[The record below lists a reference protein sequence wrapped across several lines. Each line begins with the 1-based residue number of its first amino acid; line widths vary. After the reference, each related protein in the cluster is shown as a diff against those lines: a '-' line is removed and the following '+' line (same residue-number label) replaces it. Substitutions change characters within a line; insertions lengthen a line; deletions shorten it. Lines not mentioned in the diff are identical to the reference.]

1 MKFNKTILGTT
12 FALSA
17 LFATAGFNTE
27 EAKAAEWTARS
38 VQEVSADM
46 QAIDE
51 STSEYTVVYGDTLS
65 VIANAVGVDVKTL
78 VQINEIVNADLI
90 FPSKY
95 ITFTNNDED
104 EVIEVV
110 VDDNTI
116 VKINEIE
123 KADLNFST
131 NSISLNKNDE
141 GEVDEV
147 VVEDTNNKKDTYKVE
162 EETVEKTETVEE
174 AEETTVEPV
183 VYEAEEETA
192 TVQATSYEAEETS
205 STSSYS
211 AAEEIPYQ
219 VLQVVE
225 TEAGPSYSEKAAV
238 FSVILNRAN
247 SGNWGGTTL
256 SAVVNASGQFEVVSN
271 GMAAS
276 ATVSE
281 QTYQAVNDVLT
292 NGVTTSAE
300 SFRAS
305 GDGVTNVFF

>member
-38 VQEVSADM
+38 VEEVSADM

-65 VIANAVGVDVKTL
+65 VIANAAGVDVNTL
-78 VQINEIVNADLI
+78 VQINEIENADLI
-90 FPSKY
+90 FPS
-95 ITFTNNDED
+95 
-104 EVIEVV
+104 
-110 VDDNTI
+110 
-116 VKINEIE
+116 
-123 KADLNFST
+123 
-131 NSISLNKNDE
+131 NSISFTKNDE
-141 GEVDEV
+141 GEVNEV
-147 VVEDTNNKKDTYKVE
+147 VVEDANKKKETYKVE
-162 EETVEKTETVEE
+162 EEIVEKIETEEV

-183 VYEAEEETA
+183 AYEAEEATA
-192 TVQATSYEAEETS
+192 TVQATSYEAEEVTETTEETS

-276 ATVSE
+276 ATVSA

-292 NGVTTSAE
+292 NGVTTKAE

>member
-38 VQEVSADM
+38 VEEVSADM
-46 QAIDE
+46 EAIDE

-65 VIANAVGVDVKTL
+65 VIANAAGVDVNTL
-78 VQINEIVNADLI
+78 VQINEIENADLI
-90 FPSKY
+90 FPS
-95 ITFTNNDED
+95 
-104 EVIEVV
+104 
-110 VDDNTI
+110 
-116 VKINEIE
+116 
-123 KADLNFST
+123 
-131 NSISLNKNDE
+131 NSISFTKNAE
-141 GEVDEV
+141 GEVNEV
-147 VVEDTNNKKDTYKVE
+147 VVEDANKKKDTYKVA
-162 EETVEKTETVEE
+162 EETVEKTATEE
-174 AEETTVEPV
+174 VAEETTVEPV
-183 VYEAEEETA
+183 AYEAEEATA
-192 TVQATSYEAEETS
+192 TVQATSYEAEEVTETTEETS
-205 STSSYS
+205 STSYYS

-292 NGVTTSAE
+292 NGVTTKAE

>member
-38 VQEVSADM
+38 VEDVSADM
-46 QAIDE
+46 EAVDE

-65 VIANAVGVDVKTL
+65 VIANAAGVDVNTL
-78 VQINEIVNADLI
+78 VQINEIENADLI
-90 FPSKY
+90 FPS
-95 ITFTNNDED
+95 
-104 EVIEVV
+104 
-110 VDDNTI
+110 
-116 VKINEIE
+116 
-123 KADLNFST
+123 
-131 NSISLNKNDE
+131 NSISFTKNDE
-141 GEVDEV
+141 GKVDEV
-147 VVEDTNNKKDTYKVE
+147 VVEDAHKKKETYKVE
-162 EETVEKTETVEE
+162 EETVEKTETEE
-174 AEETTVEPV
+174 VAEETTVEPV
-183 VYEAEEETA
+183 AYEAEEETA
-192 TVQATSYEAEETS
+192 TVQATSYEAEETTEQTS
-205 STSSYS
+205 STSSYT

-247 SGNWGGTTL
+247 SGNWGGTSL

-281 QTYQAVNDVLT
+281 ETYQAVNDVLT

>member
-27 EAKAAEWTARS
+27 DAKAAEWTARS
-38 VQEVSADM
+38 VEEVSADM

-65 VIANAVGVDVKTL
+65 VIANAAGVDVNTL
-78 VQINEIVNADLI
+78 VQINEIENADLI
-90 FPSKY
+90 FPSK
-95 ITFTNNDED
+95 
-104 EVIEVV
+104 
-110 VDDNTI
+110 
-116 VKINEIE
+116 
-123 KADLNFST
+123 
-131 NSISLNKNDE
+131 SISFTKNDE
-141 GEVDEV
+141 GEINEV

-183 VYEAEEETA
+183 AYEAEEETA
-192 TVQATSYEAEETS
+192 TVQATSYEAEETTEETS
-205 STSSYS
+205 STSSYT

-305 GDGVTNVFF
+305 GDGVTNTFF

>member
-38 VQEVSADM
+38 VEEVSADM
-46 QAIDE
+46 EAIDE

-65 VIANAVGVDVKTL
+65 VIANAAGVDVNTL
-78 VQINEIVNADLI
+78 VQINEIENADLI
-90 FPSKY
+90 FPS
-95 ITFTNNDED
+95 
-104 EVIEVV
+104 
-110 VDDNTI
+110 
-116 VKINEIE
+116 
-123 KADLNFST
+123 
-131 NSISLNKNDE
+131 NSISFTKNDE
-141 GEVDEV
+141 GEVNEV
-147 VVEDTNNKKDTYKVE
+147 VVEDANKKKETYKVE
-162 EETVEKTETVEE
+162 EEIVEKIETEEV

-183 VYEAEEETA
+183 AYEAEAETA
-192 TVQATSYEAEETS
+192 TVEATSYGTEAETTNEVTS
-205 STSSYS
+205 STSSNS

-292 NGVTTSAE
+292 NGVTTKAE

>member
-27 EAKAAEWTARS
+27 DAKAAEWTARS
-38 VQEVSADM
+38 VEEVSADM

-65 VIANAVGVDVKTL
+65 VIANAAGVDVNTL
-78 VQINEIVNADLI
+78 VQINEIENADLI
-90 FPSKY
+90 FPSK
-95 ITFTNNDED
+95 
-104 EVIEVV
+104 
-110 VDDNTI
+110 
-116 VKINEIE
+116 
-123 KADLNFST
+123 
-131 NSISLNKNDE
+131 SISFTKNDE
-141 GEVDEV
+141 GEVNEV

-183 VYEAEEETA
+183 AYEAEEETA
-192 TVQATSYEAEETS
+192 TVQATSYEAETTTEVTS

-271 GMAAS
+271 GMAAN

-305 GDGVTNVFF
+305 GDGVTNTFF

>member
-38 VQEVSADM
+38 VEEVSADM
-46 QAIDE
+46 EAVDE

-65 VIANAVGVDVKTL
+65 VIANAAGVNVNTL
-78 VQINEIVNADLI
+78 VQINEIENADLI
-90 FPSKY
+90 FPS
-95 ITFTNNDED
+95 
-104 EVIEVV
+104 
-110 VDDNTI
+110 
-116 VKINEIE
+116 
-123 KADLNFST
+123 
-131 NSISLNKNDE
+131 NSISFTKNDE

-183 VYEAEEETA
+183 AYEAEEETA
-192 TVQATSYEAEETS
+192 TVQATSYEAKEETTTEETS

-247 SGNWGGTTL
+247 SGNWGGTSL

-281 QTYQAVNDVLT
+281 ETYQAVNDVLT
-292 NGVTTSAE
+292 NGATTSAE

>member
-27 EAKAAEWTARS
+27 DAKAAEWTARS
-38 VQEVSADM
+38 VEEVSADM

-65 VIANAVGVDVKTL
+65 VIANAAGVDVNTL
-78 VQINEIVNADLI
+78 VQINEIENADLI
-90 FPSKY
+90 FPS
-95 ITFTNNDED
+95 
-104 EVIEVV
+104 
-110 VDDNTI
+110 
-116 VKINEIE
+116 
-123 KADLNFST
+123 
-131 NSISLNKNDE
+131 NSISFTKNDE

-147 VVEDTNNKKDTYKVE
+147 VVEDANKKKETYKVE
-162 EETVEKTETVEE
+162 EEIVEKTETEE
-174 AEETTVEPV
+174 VAEETTVEPIA
-183 VYEAEEETA
+183 YEAEEEIA
-192 TVQATSYEAEETS
+192 TVQATSYEAEETTEETS

-292 NGVTTSAE
+292 NGVTTSAV

>member
-38 VQEVSADM
+38 VEEVSADM
-46 QAIDE
+46 EAIDE

-65 VIANAVGVDVKTL
+65 VIANAVGVDVNTL
-78 VQINEIVNADLI
+78 VQINEIENADLI
-90 FPSKY
+90 FPS
-95 ITFTNNDED
+95 
-104 EVIEVV
+104 
-110 VDDNTI
+110 
-116 VKINEIE
+116 
-123 KADLNFST
+123 
-131 NSISLNKNDE
+131 NSISFTKNDE

-147 VVEDTNNKKDTYKVE
+147 VVEDANKKKETYKVE
-162 EETVEKTETVEE
+162 EETVEKTETEE
-174 AEETTVEPV
+174 VAEETTVEPV
-183 VYEAEEETA
+183 AYEAEETA
-192 TVQATSYEAEETS
+192 TVQATSYEAEETTEETS

-305 GDGVTNVFF
+305 GDGVTNTFF

>member
-27 EAKAAEWTARS
+27 DAKAAEWTARS
-38 VQEVSADM
+38 VEEVSADM
-46 QAIDE
+46 EAIDE

-65 VIANAVGVDVKTL
+65 VIANAAGVDVNTL
-78 VQINEIVNADLI
+78 VQINEIENADLI
-90 FPSKY
+90 FPS
-95 ITFTNNDED
+95 
-104 EVIEVV
+104 
-110 VDDNTI
+110 
-116 VKINEIE
+116 
-123 KADLNFST
+123 
-131 NSISLNKNDE
+131 NSISFTKNAE
-141 GEVDEV
+141 GEVNEV
-147 VVEDTNNKKDTYKVE
+147 VVEDANKKKDTYKVA
-162 EETVEKTETVEE
+162 EETVEKTATEE
-174 AEETTVEPV
+174 VAEETTVEPV
-183 VYEAEEETA
+183 AYEAEEATA
-192 TVQATSYEAEETS
+192 TVQATSYEAEEVTETTEETS

-292 NGVTTSAE
+292 NGVTTKAE

>member
-38 VQEVSADM
+38 VEEVSADM

-65 VIANAVGVDVKTL
+65 VIANAAGVDVNTL
-78 VQINEIVNADLI
+78 VQINEIENADLI
-90 FPSKY
+90 FPS
-95 ITFTNNDED
+95 
-104 EVIEVV
+104 
-110 VDDNTI
+110 
-116 VKINEIE
+116 
-123 KADLNFST
+123 
-131 NSISLNKNDE
+131 NSISFTKNDE

-147 VVEDTNNKKDTYKVE
+147 VVEDANKKKETYKVE
-162 EETVEKTETVEE
+162 EEIVEKTETEE
-174 AEETTVEPV
+174 VAEETTVEPIA
-183 VYEAEEETA
+183 YEAEEEIA
-192 TVQATSYEAEETS
+192 TVQATSYEAEETTEETS

>member
-27 EAKAAEWTARS
+27 DAKAAEWTARS
-38 VQEVSADM
+38 VEEVSADM

-65 VIANAVGVDVKTL
+65 VIANAAGVDVNTL
-78 VQINEIVNADLI
+78 VQINEIENADLI
-90 FPSKY
+90 FPSK
-95 ITFTNNDED
+95 
-104 EVIEVV
+104 
-110 VDDNTI
+110 
-116 VKINEIE
+116 
-123 KADLNFST
+123 
-131 NSISLNKNDE
+131 SISFTKNDE
-141 GEVDEV
+141 GEVNEV

-183 VYEAEEETA
+183 AYEAEETA

>member
-27 EAKAAEWTARS
+27 DAKAAEWTARS
-38 VQEVSADM
+38 VEEVSADM

-65 VIANAVGVDVKTL
+65 VIANAAGVDVNTL
-78 VQINEIVNADLI
+78 VQINEIENADLI
-90 FPSKY
+90 FPS
-95 ITFTNNDED
+95 
-104 EVIEVV
+104 
-110 VDDNTI
+110 
-116 VKINEIE
+116 
-123 KADLNFST
+123 
-131 NSISLNKNDE
+131 NSISFTKNDE

-147 VVEDTNNKKDTYKVE
+147 VVEDANKKKETYKVE
-162 EETVEKTETVEE
+162 EETVEKTETEE
-174 AEETTVEPV
+174 VAEETTVEPV
-183 VYEAEEETA
+183 AYEAEEETA
-192 TVQATSYEAEETS
+192 TVEATSYEAEETTEETS

-247 SGNWGGTTL
+247 SGNWGGTSF

-305 GDGVTNVFF
+305 GDGVTNTFF

>member
-27 EAKAAEWTARS
+27 DAKAAEWTARS
-38 VQEVSADM
+38 VEEVSADM

-65 VIANAVGVDVKTL
+65 VIANAAGVDVNTL
-78 VQINEIVNADLI
+78 VQINEIENADLI
-90 FPSKY
+90 FPSK
-95 ITFTNNDED
+95 
-104 EVIEVV
+104 
-110 VDDNTI
+110 
-116 VKINEIE
+116 
-123 KADLNFST
+123 
-131 NSISLNKNDE
+131 SISFTKNDE
-141 GEVDEV
+141 GEVNEV

-174 AEETTVEPV
+174 AAETTVEPV
-183 VYEAEEETA
+183 AYEAEEETA
-192 TVQATSYEAEETS
+192 IVQATSYEAAETTEETS
-205 STSSYS
+205 STSSYT

-247 SGNWGGTTL
+247 SGNWGGTSF

-305 GDGVTNVFF
+305 GDGVTNRFF

>member
-27 EAKAAEWTARS
+27 DAKAAEWTARS
-38 VQEVSADM
+38 VEEVSADM

-65 VIANAVGVDVKTL
+65 VIANAAGVDVNTL
-78 VQINEIVNADLI
+78 VQINEIENADLI
-90 FPSKY
+90 FPSK
-95 ITFTNNDED
+95 
-104 EVIEVV
+104 
-110 VDDNTI
+110 
-116 VKINEIE
+116 
-123 KADLNFST
+123 
-131 NSISLNKNDE
+131 SISFTKNDE
-141 GEVDEV
+141 GEVNEV

-174 AEETTVEPV
+174 ASVEPV
-183 VYEAEEETA
+183 AYEAEETEEAA
-192 TVQATSYEAEETS
+192 TVEATSYEAEETTEATS
-205 STSSYS
+205 STSTSTSSYS
-211 AAEEIPYQ
+211 AASEIPYQ

-225 TEAGPSYSEKAAV
+225 SEAGPSYSEKAAV

-247 SGNWGGTTL
+247 SGNWGGTSL

-276 ATVSE
+276 ATVSD

>member
-27 EAKAAEWTARS
+27 DAKAADWTARS
-38 VQEVSADM
+38 VEEVSADM

-65 VIANAVGVDVKTL
+65 VIANAAGVDVNTL
-78 VQINEIVNADLI
+78 VQINEIENADLI
-90 FPSKY
+90 FPSK
-95 ITFTNNDED
+95 
-104 EVIEVV
+104 
-110 VDDNTI
+110 
-116 VKINEIE
+116 
-123 KADLNFST
+123 
-131 NSISLNKNDE
+131 SISFTKNDE
-141 GEVDEV
+141 GEVNEV

-174 AEETTVEPV
+174 AAETTVEPV
-183 VYEAEEETA
+183 AYEAEEETA
-192 TVQATSYEAEETS
+192 TVQATSYEAEETTEETS
-205 STSSYS
+205 STSSYT

-247 SGNWGGTTL
+247 SGNWGGTSF

-305 GDGVTNVFF
+305 GDGVTNTFF

>member
-27 EAKAAEWTARS
+27 DAKAAEWTARS
-38 VQEVSADM
+38 VEEVSADM

-65 VIANAVGVDVKTL
+65 VIANAVGVDVNTL
-78 VQINEIVNADLI
+78 VQINEIENADLI
-90 FPSKY
+90 FPS
-95 ITFTNNDED
+95 
-104 EVIEVV
+104 
-110 VDDNTI
+110 
-116 VKINEIE
+116 
-123 KADLNFST
+123 
-131 NSISLNKNDE
+131 NSISFTKNDE

-147 VVEDTNNKKDTYKVE
+147 VVEDANKKKETYKVE
-162 EETVEKTETVEE
+162 EETVEKTVTEE
-174 AEETTVEPV
+174 AIVEETTVEPV
-183 VYEAEEETA
+183 AYEAEEETA
-192 TVQATSYEAEETS
+192 TVQATSYEAEETTEE
-205 STSSYS
+205 TSSYS

-247 SGNWGGTTL
+247 SGNWGGTSF

-305 GDGVTNVFF
+305 GDGVTNTFF

>member
-38 VQEVSADM
+38 VEEVSADM
-46 QAIDE
+46 EAVDE

-65 VIANAVGVDVKTL
+65 VIANAAGVSVNTL
-78 VQINEIVNADLI
+78 VQINEIENADLI
-90 FPSKY
+90 FPS
-95 ITFTNNDED
+95 
-104 EVIEVV
+104 
-110 VDDNTI
+110 
-116 VKINEIE
+116 
-123 KADLNFST
+123 
-131 NSISLNKNDE
+131 NSISFTKNDE

-183 VYEAEEETA
+183 AYEAEEETA
-192 TVQATSYEAEETS
+192 TVQATSYEAKEETTTEETS

-247 SGNWGGTTL
+247 SGNWGGTSL

-281 QTYQAVNDVLT
+281 ETYQAVNDVLT
-292 NGVTTSAE
+292 NGATTSAE

>member
-27 EAKAAEWTARS
+27 DAKAAEWTARS
-38 VQEVSADM
+38 VEEVSADM

-65 VIANAVGVDVKTL
+65 VIANAAGVDVNTL
-78 VQINEIVNADLI
+78 VQINEIENADLI
-90 FPSKY
+90 FPSK
-95 ITFTNNDED
+95 
-104 EVIEVV
+104 
-110 VDDNTI
+110 
-116 VKINEIE
+116 
-123 KADLNFST
+123 
-131 NSISLNKNDE
+131 SISFTKNDE
-141 GEVDEV
+141 GEVNEV

-174 AEETTVEPV
+174 ASVEPV
-183 VYEAEEETA
+183 AYEAEEIEEAA
-192 TVQATSYEAEETS
+192 TVEATSYEAEETTEAAS
-205 STSSYS
+205 STSTSSYS
-211 AAEEIPYQ
+211 AASEIPYQ

-225 TEAGPSYSEKAAV
+225 SEAGPSYSEKAAV

-247 SGNWGGTTL
+247 SGNWGGTSL

-276 ATVSE
+276 ATVSD

>member
-27 EAKAAEWTARS
+27 DAKAAEWTARS
-38 VQEVSADM
+38 VEEVSADM

-65 VIANAVGVDVKTL
+65 VIANAAGVDVNTL
-78 VQINEIVNADLI
+78 VQINEIENADLI
-90 FPSKY
+90 FPSK
-95 ITFTNNDED
+95 
-104 EVIEVV
+104 
-110 VDDNTI
+110 
-116 VKINEIE
+116 
-123 KADLNFST
+123 
-131 NSISLNKNDE
+131 SISFTKNDE
-141 GEVDEV
+141 GEVNEV

-174 AEETTVEPV
+174 AAETTVEPV
-183 VYEAEEETA
+183 AYEAEEETA
-192 TVQATSYEAEETS
+192 IVQATSYEAEETS

>member
-38 VQEVSADM
+38 VEEVSADM
-46 QAIDE
+46 EAVDE

-65 VIANAVGVDVKTL
+65 VIANAAGVNVNTL
-78 VQINEIVNADLI
+78 VQINEIENADLI
-90 FPSKY
+90 FPS
-95 ITFTNNDED
+95 
-104 EVIEVV
+104 
-110 VDDNTI
+110 
-116 VKINEIE
+116 
-123 KADLNFST
+123 
-131 NSISLNKNDE
+131 NSISFTKNDE
-141 GEVDEV
+141 GEVNEV

-183 VYEAEEETA
+183 AYEAEEETA
-192 TVQATSYEAEETS
+192 TVQSTSYEAEETTVETS

>member
-27 EAKAAEWTARS
+27 DAKAAEWTARS
-38 VQEVSADM
+38 VEEVSADM

-65 VIANAVGVDVKTL
+65 VIANAAGVDVNTL
-78 VQINEIVNADLI
+78 VQINEIENADLI
-90 FPSKY
+90 FPS
-95 ITFTNNDED
+95 
-104 EVIEVV
+104 
-110 VDDNTI
+110 
-116 VKINEIE
+116 
-123 KADLNFST
+123 
-131 NSISLNKNDE
+131 NSISFTKNDE

-147 VVEDTNNKKDTYKVE
+147 VVEDANKKKETYKVE
-162 EETVEKTETVEE
+162 EEIVEKTETEE
-174 AEETTVEPV
+174 VAEETTVEPV
-183 VYEAEEETA
+183 AYEAEEETA

-205 STSSYS
+205 STSSYT

-247 SGNWGGTTL
+247 SGNWGGTSF

-305 GDGVTNVFF
+305 GDGVTNTFF

>member
-27 EAKAAEWTARS
+27 DAKAAEWTARS
-38 VQEVSADM
+38 VEEVSADM

-65 VIANAVGVDVKTL
+65 VIANAAGVDVNTL
-78 VQINEIVNADLI
+78 VQINEIENADLI
-90 FPSKY
+90 FPSK
-95 ITFTNNDED
+95 
-104 EVIEVV
+104 
-110 VDDNTI
+110 
-116 VKINEIE
+116 
-123 KADLNFST
+123 
-131 NSISLNKNDE
+131 SISFTKNDE
-141 GEVDEV
+141 GEVNEV

-183 VYEAEEETA
+183 AYEAEEETA

-205 STSSYS
+205 STSSYT

-238 FSVILNRAN
+238 FSVILNRSN

-305 GDGVTNVFF
+305 GDGVTNRFF

>member
-27 EAKAAEWTARS
+27 DAKAAEWTARS
-38 VQEVSADM
+38 VEEVSADM

-65 VIANAVGVDVKTL
+65 VIANAAGVDVNTL
-78 VQINEIVNADLI
+78 VQINEIENADLI
-90 FPSKY
+90 FPSK
-95 ITFTNNDED
+95 
-104 EVIEVV
+104 
-110 VDDNTI
+110 
-116 VKINEIE
+116 
-123 KADLNFST
+123 
-131 NSISLNKNDE
+131 SISFTKNDE
-141 GEVDEV
+141 GEVNEV

-183 VYEAEEETA
+183 AYEAEEETA
-192 TVQATSYEAEETS
+192 IVQATSYEAEETTEETS
-205 STSSYS
+205 STSSHT

-305 GDGVTNVFF
+305 GDGVTNRFF

>member
-27 EAKAAEWTARS
+27 DAKAADWTARS
-38 VQEVSADM
+38 VEEVSADM

-65 VIANAVGVDVKTL
+65 VIANAAGVDVNTL
-78 VQINEIVNADLI
+78 VQINEIENADLI
-90 FPSKY
+90 FPSK
-95 ITFTNNDED
+95 
-104 EVIEVV
+104 
-110 VDDNTI
+110 
-116 VKINEIE
+116 
-123 KADLNFST
+123 
-131 NSISLNKNDE
+131 SISFTKNDE
-141 GEVDEV
+141 GEVNEV

-174 AEETTVEPV
+174 AAETTVEPV
-183 VYEAEEETA
+183 AYEAEEETA
-192 TVQATSYEAEETS
+192 IVQATSYEAEETTEETS
-205 STSSYS
+205 STSSYT

-247 SGNWGGTTL
+247 SGNWGGTSF

-305 GDGVTNVFF
+305 GDGVTNTFF

>member
-38 VQEVSADM
+38 VEEVSADM

-65 VIANAVGVDVKTL
+65 VIANAAGVDVNTL
-78 VQINEIVNADLI
+78 VQINEIENADLI
-90 FPSKY
+90 FPS
-95 ITFTNNDED
+95 
-104 EVIEVV
+104 
-110 VDDNTI
+110 
-116 VKINEIE
+116 
-123 KADLNFST
+123 
-131 NSISLNKNDE
+131 NSISFTKNDE
-141 GEVDEV
+141 GEVNEV
-147 VVEDTNNKKDTYKVE
+147 VVEDANKKKDTYKVAE
-162 EETVEKTETVEE
+162 QTVEKTATEE
-174 AEETTVEPV
+174 VAEETTVEPV
-183 VYEAEEETA
+183 AYEAEEATA
-192 TVQATSYEAEETS
+192 TVQATSYEAEEVTETTEETS

-292 NGVTTSAE
+292 NGVTTKAE

>member
-27 EAKAAEWTARS
+27 DAKAAEWTARS
-38 VQEVSADM
+38 VEEVSADM

-51 STSEYTVVYGDTLS
+51 TTSEYTVVYGDTLS
-65 VIANAVGVDVKTL
+65 VIANAVGVDVNTL
-78 VQINEIVNADLI
+78 VQINEIENADLI
-90 FPSKY
+90 FPS
-95 ITFTNNDED
+95 
-104 EVIEVV
+104 
-110 VDDNTI
+110 
-116 VKINEIE
+116 
-123 KADLNFST
+123 
-131 NSISLNKNDE
+131 NSISFTKNDE

-147 VVEDTNNKKDTYKVE
+147 VVEDANKKKETYKVE

-183 VYEAEEETA
+183 AYEAEEETA
-192 TVQATSYEAEETS
+192 TVEATSYEAEETTEEIS

-247 SGNWGGTTL
+247 SGNWGGTSL

-305 GDGVTNVFF
+305 GDGVTNTFF

>member
-27 EAKAAEWTARS
+27 DAKAAEWTARS
-38 VQEVSADM
+38 VEEVSADM
-46 QAIDE
+46 EAIDE

-65 VIANAVGVDVKTL
+65 VIANAAGVDVNTL
-78 VQINEIVNADLI
+78 VQINEIENADLI
-90 FPSKY
+90 FPS
-95 ITFTNNDED
+95 
-104 EVIEVV
+104 
-110 VDDNTI
+110 
-116 VKINEIE
+116 
-123 KADLNFST
+123 
-131 NSISLNKNDE
+131 NSISFTKNDE
-141 GEVDEV
+141 GEVNEV
-147 VVEDTNNKKDTYKVE
+147 VVEDANKKKETYKVE
-162 EETVEKTETVEE
+162 EEIVEKIETEEV

-183 VYEAEEETA
+183 AYEAEAETA
-192 TVQATSYEAEETS
+192 TVEATSYGTEAETTNEVTS
-205 STSSYS
+205 STSSNS

>member
-38 VQEVSADM
+38 VEEVSADM
-46 QAIDE
+46 EAIDE

-65 VIANAVGVDVKTL
+65 VIANAAGVDVNTL
-78 VQINEIVNADLI
+78 VQINEIENADLI
-90 FPSKY
+90 FPS
-95 ITFTNNDED
+95 
-104 EVIEVV
+104 
-110 VDDNTI
+110 
-116 VKINEIE
+116 
-123 KADLNFST
+123 
-131 NSISLNKNDE
+131 NSISFTKNDE
-141 GEVDEV
+141 GEVNEV
-147 VVEDTNNKKDTYKVE
+147 VVEDANKKKETYKVE
-162 EETVEKTETVEE
+162 EETVEKTGTVEE

-183 VYEAEEETA
+183 AYEAEAETA
-192 TVQATSYEAEETS
+192 TVEATSYGTEAETTTEVTS

-305 GDGVTNVFF
+305 GDGVTNTFF

>member
-27 EAKAAEWTARS
+27 DAKAAEWTARS
-38 VQEVSADM
+38 VEEVSADM

-65 VIANAVGVDVKTL
+65 VIANAAGVDVNTL
-78 VQINEIVNADLI
+78 VQINEIENADLI
-90 FPSKY
+90 FPSK
-95 ITFTNNDED
+95 
-104 EVIEVV
+104 
-110 VDDNTI
+110 
-116 VKINEIE
+116 
-123 KADLNFST
+123 
-131 NSISLNKNDE
+131 SISFTKNDE
-141 GEVDEV
+141 GEVNEV

-174 AEETTVEPV
+174 AAETTVEPAETTVEPV
-183 VYEAEEETA
+183 AYEAEEETA
-192 TVQATSYEAEETS
+192 IVQATSYEAEETTEETS
-205 STSSYS
+205 STSSYT

-247 SGNWGGTTL
+247 SGNWGGTSF

-305 GDGVTNVFF
+305 GDGVTNTFF

>member
-27 EAKAAEWTARS
+27 DAKAAEWTARS
-38 VQEVSADM
+38 VEEVSADM

-65 VIANAVGVDVKTL
+65 VIANAVGVDVNTL
-78 VQINEIVNADLI
+78 VQINEIENADLI
-90 FPSKY
+90 FPS
-95 ITFTNNDED
+95 
-104 EVIEVV
+104 
-110 VDDNTI
+110 
-116 VKINEIE
+116 
-123 KADLNFST
+123 
-131 NSISLNKNDE
+131 NSISFTKNDE

-147 VVEDTNNKKDTYKVE
+147 VVEDANKKKETYKVE
-162 EETVEKTETVEE
+162 EETVEKTETEE
-174 AEETTVEPV
+174 VAEETTVEPV
-183 VYEAEEETA
+183 AYEAEEETA
-192 TVQATSYEAEETS
+192 TVQATSYEAEETTEETS

-247 SGNWGGTTL
+247 SGNWGGTSF

-305 GDGVTNVFF
+305 GDGVTNRFF

>member
-27 EAKAAEWTARS
+27 DAKAAEWTARS
-38 VQEVSADM
+38 VEEVSADM

-65 VIANAVGVDVKTL
+65 VIANAAGVDVNTL
-78 VQINEIVNADLI
+78 VQINEIENADLI
-90 FPSKY
+90 FPSK
-95 ITFTNNDED
+95 
-104 EVIEVV
+104 
-110 VDDNTI
+110 
-116 VKINEIE
+116 
-123 KADLNFST
+123 
-131 NSISLNKNDE
+131 SISFTKNDE
-141 GEVDEV
+141 GEVNEV

-174 AEETTVEPV
+174 AEETTLEPV
-183 VYEAEEETA
+183 AYEAEEETA
-192 TVQATSYEAEETS
+192 IVQATSYEAEETS

-225 TEAGPSYSEKAAV
+225 TEAGPSYAEKSAV

>member
-65 VIANAVGVDVKTL
+65 VIANAVGVDVNTL
-78 VQINEIVNADLI
+78 VQINEIENADLI
-90 FPSKY
+90 FPS
-95 ITFTNNDED
+95 
-104 EVIEVV
+104 
-110 VDDNTI
+110 
-116 VKINEIE
+116 
-123 KADLNFST
+123 
-131 NSISLNKNDE
+131 NSISFTKNDE

-147 VVEDTNNKKDTYKVE
+147 VVEDTNDKKDTYKVE
-162 EETVEKTETVEE
+162 EETVEKTETVKE

-183 VYEAEEETA
+183 AYEAEEETA

-281 QTYQAVNDVLT
+281 ETYQAVNDVLT

-305 GDGVTNVFF
+305 GDGVTNTFF

>member
-27 EAKAAEWTARS
+27 DAKAAEWTARS
-38 VQEVSADM
+38 VEEVSADM

-65 VIANAVGVDVKTL
+65 VIANAVGVDVNTL
-78 VQINEIVNADLI
+78 VQINEIENADLI
-90 FPSKY
+90 FPS
-95 ITFTNNDED
+95 
-104 EVIEVV
+104 
-110 VDDNTI
+110 
-116 VKINEIE
+116 
-123 KADLNFST
+123 
-131 NSISLNKNDE
+131 NSISFTKNDE

-147 VVEDTNNKKDTYKVE
+147 VVEDANKKKETYKVE
-162 EETVEKTETVEE
+162 EETVEKTETEE
-174 AEETTVEPV
+174 VAEETTVEPV
-183 VYEAEEETA
+183 AYEAEEETA
-192 TVQATSYEAEETS
+192 TVQATSYEAEETTEE
-205 STSSYS
+205 TSSYS

-305 GDGVTNVFF
+305 GDGVTNTFF

>member
-27 EAKAAEWTARS
+27 DAKAAEWTARS
-38 VQEVSADM
+38 VEEVSADM

-65 VIANAVGVDVKTL
+65 VIANAAGVDVNTL
-78 VQINEIVNADLI
+78 VQINEIENADLI
-90 FPSKY
+90 FPSK
-95 ITFTNNDED
+95 
-104 EVIEVV
+104 
-110 VDDNTI
+110 
-116 VKINEIE
+116 
-123 KADLNFST
+123 
-131 NSISLNKNDE
+131 SISFTKNDE
-141 GEVDEV
+141 GEVNEV

-183 VYEAEEETA
+183 AYEAEETA
-192 TVQATSYEAEETS
+192 TVQATSYEAEETTEQTS
-205 STSSYS
+205 STSSYT

>member
-27 EAKAAEWTARS
+27 DAKAAEWTARS
-38 VQEVSADM
+38 VEEVSADM
-46 QAIDE
+46 QAIDD

-65 VIANAVGVDVKTL
+65 VIANAAGVDVNTL
-78 VQINEIVNADLI
+78 VQINEIENADLI
-90 FPSKY
+90 FPSK
-95 ITFTNNDED
+95 
-104 EVIEVV
+104 
-110 VDDNTI
+110 
-116 VKINEIE
+116 
-123 KADLNFST
+123 
-131 NSISLNKNDE
+131 SISFTKNDE
-141 GEVDEV
+141 GEVNEV

-174 AEETTVEPV
+174 AAETTVEPV
-183 VYEAEEETA
+183 AYEAEEETA
-192 TVQATSYEAEETS
+192 IVQATSYEAEETTEETS
-205 STSSYS
+205 STSSYT

-247 SGNWGGTTL
+247 SGNWGGTSF

-305 GDGVTNVFF
+305 GDGVTNTFF

>member
-27 EAKAAEWTARS
+27 DAKAAEWTARS
-38 VQEVSADM
+38 VEEVSADM

-65 VIANAVGVDVKTL
+65 VIANAAGVDVNTL
-78 VQINEIVNADLI
+78 VQINEIENADLI
-90 FPSKY
+90 FPSK
-95 ITFTNNDED
+95 
-104 EVIEVV
+104 
-110 VDDNTI
+110 
-116 VKINEIE
+116 
-123 KADLNFST
+123 
-131 NSISLNKNDE
+131 SISFTKNDE
-141 GEVDEV
+141 GEVNEV

-174 AEETTVEPV
+174 AEETTLEPV
-183 VYEAEEETA
+183 AYEAEEETA
-192 TVQATSYEAEETS
+192 TVQATSYEAEETTEETS

-305 GDGVTNVFF
+305 GDGVTNTFF